1 MVLASCSNALQ
12 TLQDPSQHPLEN
24 PIMASLG
31 VNIDHLAK
39 VFILPYEG
47 GEQWQGLG
55 LRGATV
61 VHTRVEESHCGC
73 NAFAPFASNKHPS

>member
-47 GEQWQGLG
+47 GEQWQGQG
-55 LRGATV
+55 LQAATA
-61 VHTRVEESHCGC
+61 VHATPQDSHCSC
-73 NAFAPFASNKHPS
+73 NASATFACICNPL